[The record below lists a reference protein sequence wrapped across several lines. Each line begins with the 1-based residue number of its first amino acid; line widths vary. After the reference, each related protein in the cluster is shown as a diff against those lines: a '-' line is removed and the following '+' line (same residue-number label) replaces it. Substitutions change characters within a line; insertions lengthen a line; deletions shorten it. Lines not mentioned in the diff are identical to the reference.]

1 MLCAA
6 SRAETSGLSFQKQRT
21 SSASWPR
28 SLEAQSQYG
37 RRARGGREK
46 FDDSSSM
53 DPPNAANR
61 ASPRQPRAHPAP
73 LARRTP
79 PPHPPLEA
87 RDRSR
92 CTLAER
98 PSRAE
103 APRPRP
109 TRGPAARTTD
119 AFFLPRRD
127 GRVGPHRAPRATTMD
142 HDPSPGDDA
151 ATLRARLAHAIA
163 NLPEALRAC
172 ASDALA
178 NRVAP
183 IFAEDDY
190 ERCAARARRAPAPQ
204 HHRSITTA
212 PSSYTPRGED
222 PKKSATT
229 IHPSRPLAAAHA
241 AAPPSRRLTSP
252 PQNNPARARPRPAR
266 VPPAPSLPSSRER
279 DWVAALGAPRRAGS
293 IRRGGAPA
301 PPPPRSSAIAA
312 ADDPTPSRERKN
324 HRRVEEKARVLRRSF
339 EPPPRGRRRGARG
352 VRGVRSSPRGRRRR
366 RTRATLS
373 PGRAP
378 RTGDEAV
385 EDKNHHS
392 PPSANSPGGVVRR
405 LGWGRGPAASRRR
418 RGRFHLLRIDVD
430 ARRRTRNT
438 RNCLLSASND
448 GVDAR
453 EPPLVHS
460 RTRRPAA
467 DARALAEPGRGR
479 RGSRRRRGVPRGR
492 LRGVRRRR
500 LRRRPRRRG
509 GWRSFATRRRCTRR

>member
-1 MLCAA
+1 
-6 SRAETSGLSFQKQRT
+6 
-21 SSASWPR
+21 
-28 SLEAQSQYG
+28 
-37 RRARGGREK
+37 
-46 FDDSSSM
+46 M

-172 ASDALA
+172 APDALA

-183 IFAEDDY
+183 IFAEDDH

-204 HHRSITTA
+204 HHRSITSA

-229 IHPSRPLAAAHA
+229 DPPVPSPRRRSRRRPPLAPTDL
-241 AAPPSRRLTSP
+241 PPKTTNPRTRP
-252 PQNNPARARPRPAR
+252 PQARARTPRALPPLVAR
-266 VPPAPSLPSSRER
+266 TRRS
-279 DWVAALGAPRRAGS
+279 PRSARRRGVGS

-301 PPPPRSSAIAA
+301 AAAAALESAIAA
-312 ADDPTPSRERKN
+312 ADDPTPSREK
-324 HRRVEEKARVLRRSF
+324 KK
-339 EPPPRGRRRGARG
+339 
-352 VRGVRSSPRGRRRR
+352 SS
-366 RTRATLS
+366 
-373 PGRAP
+373 
-378 RTGDEAV
+378 TG
-385 EDKNHHS
+385 
-392 PPSANSPGGVVRR
+392 GGE
-405 LGWGRGPAASRRR
+405 
-418 RGRFHLLRIDVD
+418 
-430 ARRRTRNT
+430 
-438 RNCLLSASND
+438 
-448 GVDAR
+448 AR
-453 EPPLVHS
+453 E
-460 RTRRPAA
+460 
-467 DARALAEPGRGR
+467 
-479 RGSRRRRGVPRGR
+479 
-492 LRGVRRRR
+492 
-500 LRRRPRRRG
+500 
-509 GWRSFATRRRCTRR
+509 SFAGP